1 MSFSPKSPG
10 SMIGTFAAVL
20 IFTMFKELFEDI
32 FRMISDFN
40 INNAKA
46 IVLDQHKNEL
56 KEVSWK
62 DIKTGDIIKI
72 EKDRDFPCDML
83 LWYSKTDVIFVDT
96 MNLDGE
102 TNLKPKTVIS
112 KELFESIKYTS
123 SLDSQKENKLVEDM
137 LSKISGSIECDQP
150 SENLE
155 SWNGNFKYK
164 IDNNQTLDCHG
175 DIGSLLL
182 RGCFLRNTEFC
193 FGIAVYLGQK
203 SKIMMNAKKPKRK
216 VSNLMKLMNYMLY
229 TVFGLQIAI
238 IILFAT
244 LSCIW
249 INNKGSKYDYLDLGT
264 STAGFGKWIIQLF
277 TYWVAYSH
285 MIPISLYVMIEVLKL
300 VQASLIKWDSQM
312 WNEEK
317 NIKPAECKNS
327 DLIEEL
333 GQVDFIFSDKTGTL
347 TQNKMIFKCC
357 SVDGKIYDEGNDE
370 LQAEDINSSD
380 RQKKYEKDFQEGLDS
395 SWRRSVTNNKKDSNK
410 LYDFFKHMTICHSVM
425 VDKESYKNKKKD
437 NNELK
442 SDEKT
447 DELNVVYQCSSP
459 DELALIEAAR
469 AVKITLADRTKEY
482 VIVQDDNDRREYRMH
497 AEFVFDS
504 KRKRMSTIVEENK
517 QYFIYTKG
525 ADSEMIKKIKWSR
538 DDWDKLQEHLHSFAV
553 KGLRTLVMGKR
564 NLNSSEFNDIIEKL
578 NYIKSSNDQNKEK
591 QYDDLYEKYE
601 DNLDFVGAS
610 AIEDLLQD
618 KVPETIEKLLQANI
632 RLWVLTGDKQET
644 AIEIAKSWK
653 LIQEGMEIIDLSVD
667 MKKLETL
674 RGINPSDANEQRQI
688 LEEGFR
694 KTLSNNLQNKWDEYL
709 DEDEEKKNP
718 DIVFKKDLKSI
729 KVKNIAIVVDGLT
742 LALILGNPDLEK

>member
-1 MSFSPKSPG
+1 
-10 SMIGTFAAVL
+10 
-20 IFTMFKELFEDI
+20 
-32 FRMISDFN
+32 
-40 INNAKA
+40 
-46 IVLDQHKNEL
+46 
-56 KEVSWK
+56 
-62 DIKTGDIIKI
+62 
-72 EKDRDFPCDML
+72 
-83 LWYSKTDVIFVDT
+83 

-112 KELFESIKYTS
+112 KELFEYIKNIH
-123 SLDSQKENKLVEDM
+123 SLDNPKESELAKNM
-137 LSKISGSIECDQP
+137 LSEISGSIECDQP

-155 SWNGNFKYK
+155 SWNGNLDY
-164 IDNNQTLDCHG
+164 DLNNKRETNCHG

-193 FGIAVYLGQK
+193 FGIAIYLGQK

-229 TVFGLQIAI
+229 TVFGLQISI

-300 VQASLIKWDSQM
+300 VQASLIKWDSEM
-312 WNEEK
+312 GSEDHK
-317 NIKPAECKNS
+317 KFKPAECKNS

-357 SVDGKIYDEGNDE
+357 SVDGRIYDEGSDD

-380 RQKKYEKDFQEGLDS
+380 NHRKFEKNVEEGLDS

-425 VDKESYKNKKKD
+425 VDKESNKNKEKD

-442 SDEKT
+442 SDEKA

-469 AVKITLADRTKEY
+469 AVKITLADRTKEN
-482 VIVQDDNDRREYRMH
+482 VIVHDDNEIREYRMH

-525 ADSEMIKKIKWSR
+525 ADSEMIKKINWR
-538 DDWDKLQEHLHSFAV
+538 GDD
-553 KGLRTLVMGKR
+553 
-564 NLNSSEFNDIIEKL
+564 
-578 NYIKSSNDQNKEK
+578 
-591 QYDDLYEKYE
+591 
-601 DNLDFVGAS
+601 
-610 AIEDLLQD
+610 
-618 KVPETIEKLLQANI
+618 
-632 RLWVLTGDKQET
+632 
-644 AIEIAKSWK
+644 
-653 LIQEGMEIIDLSVD
+653 
-667 MKKLETL
+667 
-674 RGINPSDANEQRQI
+674 
-688 LEEGFR
+688 
-694 KTLSNNLQNKWDEYL
+694 
-709 DEDEEKKNP
+709 
-718 DIVFKKDLKSI
+718 
-729 KVKNIAIVVDGLT
+729 
-742 LALILGNPDLEK
+742 